1 MVSDNA
7 VRICDKI
14 QVVYKEMAHDGAKC
28 NVAKWNLISRIQF
41 KHNFLDASMMIVKDP
56 GTNFTFGS

>member
-1 MVSDNA
+1 
-7 VRICDKI
+7 
-14 QVVYKEMAHDGAKC
+14 MAHDGAKC

-41 KHNFLDASMMIVKDP
+41 KDTFLDASMMIVKGP

>member
-28 NVAKWNLISRIQF
+28 NGAKWNLISRIQF
-41 KHNFLDASMMIVKDP
+41 KDTFLDASMMIVKGP